1 MARYSNT
8 ASRAAPGPGVQGTM
22 GGPKQAV
29 GSRPGRRNI
38 VWGDEVYLW
47 ILVAVEVGLIA
58 HFRNMFSRYHGG

>member
-1 MARYSNT
+1 MRHGAGTMS
-8 ASRAAPGPGVQGTM
+8 SAAPGPGTQGTM

-29 GSRPGRRNI
+29 GSRPGRRNV